1 MRVVGAPLIACAF
14 LPQIIHAFKRQ
25 HPHTHVQLIDKP
37 MSQLQKA
44 LCWEKPILVSA
55 RSGRWNRKSTNK
67 RCSQRKSPCTAIRTI
82 GCIKTVRWEEIQS
95 EELIAVGNESV
106 PMISATAGVR
116 IKPKMTVEH
125 MATAM
130 SLAAQCEGV
139 VIAETFSRHYAKSY
153 QLATCSLTPP
163 LRRNMNLYFHA
174 WRAQTPATQ
183 RFKEFL
189 FRYMDEHHDATPA
202 SGGPGIKAG

>member
-1 MRVVGAPLIACAF
+1 
-14 LPQIIHAFKRQ
+14 
-25 HPHTHVQLIDKP
+25 
-37 MSQLQKA
+37 
-44 LCWEKPILVSA
+44 
-55 RSGRWNRKSTNK
+55 
-67 RCSQRKSPCTAIRTI
+67 
-82 GCIKTVRWEEIQS
+82 
-95 EELIAVGNESV
+95 AVGNESI

-139 VIAETFSRHYAKSY
+139 VIAGTFSRHYAKSY

-163 LRRNMNLYFHA
+163 LRRNMNVYYHA

-189 FRYMDEHHDATPA
+189 LRYMDEHHDAPA
-202 SGGPGIKAG
+202 NQR